1 MSVKSPHL
9 NRLKAT
15 AISFWREFC
24 YVGLLSLIANLIA
37 LTPTLYMLQI
47 YDRVLS
53 SHSEL
58 TLLFLTVIVVFFF
71 CMMSLAEW
79 LRSRILIRAGLS
91 MDQKLSPLVFK
102 AAFNAHLA
110 GEQNIANEAFNYL
123 TQIRQ
128 FFTGAGIITIF
139 DVPWT
144 PIYIAVVFLLHPILG
159 WMAILFAII
168 QLVMT
173 LLSHRLSANPAKLAS
188 EAELI
193 SRRVLIAKLKNAE
206 SVEAMG
212 MLENLKARWLIT
224 HVKYQSLSVLAS
236 HQQNR
241 FLSFT
246 KFLRYSMQSLTLG
259 AAAMLVVRGE
269 ISAGAM
275 IAANVLVS
283 KALQP
288 LDQIA
293 SSWKLAVQTKGAR
306 DKLNDLL
313 VRFSEEVFIPLSFEK
328 LQHGEVHLIQITAS
342 APTRKEPILDTL
354 NLTFDAGKTTVIM
367 GPSGSGKSTLARCL
381 VGVWPQVSGDVLY
394 DGVSINDWDQ
404 EQLGPHI
411 GYLPQDIELLDGTIA
426 ENIGRFTVVDS
437 EKVIQAAQSAGIHD
451 MILRLPMG
459 YDTLIMSVNGL
470 LSHGQR
476 QRLGLAR
483 ALYGDPLIVVLDEPN
498 ANLDDQGE
506 KALYQAIAKL
516 KLLNKTVFLITHRGN
531 LLGLADQLLLLE
543 KGKVIDFGARDEVI
557 SRLNSKSSGTEPS
570 LTNHALG
577 D

>member
-110 GEQNIANEAFNYL
+110 GEQNIANESFNYL

-173 LLSHRLSANPAKLAS
+173 LISHRLSANPAKLAS

-328 LQHGEVHLIQITAS
+328 LQHGEVHLIQLTAS
-342 APTRKEPILDTL
+342 APTRKEPILNTL

-543 KGKVIDFGARDEVI
+543 KGKVVDFGVRDEVI
-557 SRLNSKSSGTEPS
+557 SRLNSKSNGTKPS